1 MCSFVSKFYDM
12 INLNGDIIHE
22 SSESISINNRAF
34 KYGDGLFET
43 IKVLDNKIVFLEDH
57 YFRLMASLRMLRME
71 IPMHFN
77 MDFFEGEI
85 LKTVEE
91 NELVDARVRFTVYRN
106 DGGLYKPTS
115 NEISFL
121 IETKELKITENITY
135 EMDLFKDFY
144 VYSGLLST
152 IKTSNKLINVLA
164 SIYASEN
171 DLNNCVLLNENK
183 FVAEVINANIFLV
196 FGSTIKTPSIDQGC
210 IKGIV
215 RKKIIEIV
223 SKSETLEIEEV
234 KISPFDLQKA
244 DEIFITNSIIGIQSV
259 TKYRKATFKTNIAQQ
274 LTEKLE
280 CLI

>member
-1 MCSFVSKFYDM
+1 
-12 INLNGDIIHE
+12 
-22 SSESISINNRAF
+22 
-34 KYGDGLFET
+34 
-43 IKVLDNKIVFLEDH
+43 
-57 YFRLMASLRMLRME
+57 
-71 IPMHFN
+71 MHFN

-259 TKYRKATFKTNIAQQ
+259 TKYRKATFKTNIAQ
-274 LTEKLE
+274 LLNEKLE
-280 CLI
+280 SLI

>member
-1 MCSFVSKFYDM
+1 M
-12 INLNGDIIHE
+12 INLNGNIIQE
-22 SSESISINNRAF
+22 SVGGISFKNRAF

-43 IKVLDNKIVFLEDH
+43 IKILDNKVVFLEDH

-71 IPMHFN
+71 IPMYFN
-77 MDFFEGEI
+77 MDFFETEI
-85 LKTVEE
+85 LKTVEK
-91 NELVDARVRFTVYRN
+91 NELVDARVRISIFRN

-115 NEISFL
+115 NEISYL
-121 IETKELKITENITY
+121 IEAEELKIVDNKTY
-135 EMDLFKDFY
+135 EIDLFKDYY

-152 IKTSNKLINVLA
+152 VKTSNKLINVLA

-171 DLNNCVLLNENK
+171 DLQNCILLNENK

-196 FGSTIKTPSIDQGC
+196 FGNVVKTPSLNQGC

-223 SKSETLEIEEV
+223 SESNVLEIEET

-244 DEIFITNSIIGIQSV
+244 DEIFITNAIVGIQSV
-259 TKYRKATFKTNIAQQ
+259 TKYRKATFSTTITLELK
-274 LTEKLE
+274 EKLE
-280 CLI
+280 NLI